1 MTGWRRGGPGAGAL
15 GFRFAPVLAAAVA
28 GLGPAWTAASGAAS
42 VDRPTPLP
50 VPVPLPV
57 PKPLPLPVPKPVSLP
72 EVEDEAEAMAGT
84 EHYCAGYERTF
95 HGAWETGTG
104 RAVAGPPV
112 LFRIGANSRGAGCY
126 AQLNMRTPPGVAPYE
141 LPRFRA
147 KAREGGTAWTL
158 RYRAMVLE
166 FDTKSG
172 TVVRIEGGTVVRNGI
187 LLARPPAVGEPP
199 PAPPARQRQRWYGR
213 WRGRISGL
221 PFPVTL
227 RFSPSEGGRVR
238 GGISM
243 LLMTENFT
251 GRFHGEMLVFRWRNR
266 HVGLR
271 MEPGG
276 DTLAYN
282 DYRGRV
288 FRFRRRR

>member
-1 MTGWRRGGPGAGAL
+1 M
-15 GFRFAPVLAAAVA
+15 PVA
-28 GLGPAWTAASGAAS
+28 
-42 VDRPTPLP
+42 
-50 VPVPLPV
+50 
-57 PKPLPLPVPKPVSLP
+57 
-72 EVEDEAEAMAGT
+72 EDEAEDEAKAMAGT
-84 EHYCAGYERTF
+84 ERYCVGYERTF
-95 HGAWETGTG
+95 HGEWETGAD

-112 LFRIGANSRGAGCY
+112 LFRIGVNPRGAGCY

-141 LPRFRA
+141 LPRFRVKA
-147 KAREGGTAWTL
+147 KRGGTAWTF
-158 RYRAMVLE
+158 RYRGVVLE

-172 TVVRIEGGTVVRNGI
+172 TVVRREGGHVVRNGV
-187 LLARPPAVGEPP
+187 LLARRPAVGEPP
-199 PAPPARQRQRWYGR
+199 PPPPARQRQRWYGK

-227 RFSPSEGGRVR
+227 RFSPAERGRVR
-238 GGISM
+238 GRISM
-243 LLMTENFT
+243 LLLAENFP

-276 DTLAYN
+276 DTLVYN